1 MDIINYPIKPE
12 KEKSWHFK
20 SHPYFTKQAS
30 NVVAAYIENHTQEGD
45 TVLDPFGGTGV
56 TAIEALRLRRKAVMI
71 DINPLACFLI
81 RQTCEQT
88 NVSEFKHAFT
98 EIESKVKPKI
108 QAIYQID
115 NDKLAKTEPENWY
128 PKNIIM
134 PKNADF
140 NFVHELYTPRQ
151 LHSYALLFAEI
162 QQIESSAIRE
172 MMKYVFSGTMA
183 RANVTYNLSMSRQ
196 KEGQSN

>member
-1 MDIINYPIKPE
+1 MEIINYPIPPQ

-30 NVVAAYIENHTQEGD
+30 NVVATYIEHYSKEGD
-45 TVLDPFGGTGV
+45 TILDPFGGTGV
-56 TAIEALRLRRKAVMI
+56 TAIEALRLRRKVVMV

-88 NVSEFKHAFT
+88 NVNEFKRTFT
-98 EIESKVKPKI
+98 ELENKVKDKI
-108 QAIYQID
+108 QAFYKIP
-115 NDKLAKTEPENWY
+115 NKELAEQEPENWY
-128 PKNIIM
+128 PKNIAL

-140 NFVHELYTPRQ
+140 EFVHQLYTPRQ

-162 QQIESSAIRE
+162 QQIENSAMRE
-172 MMKYVFSGTMA
+172 MMKYVFSSTLA
-183 RANVTYNLSMSRQ
+183 KVNLTYMDNPNRGS
-196 KEGQSN
+196 